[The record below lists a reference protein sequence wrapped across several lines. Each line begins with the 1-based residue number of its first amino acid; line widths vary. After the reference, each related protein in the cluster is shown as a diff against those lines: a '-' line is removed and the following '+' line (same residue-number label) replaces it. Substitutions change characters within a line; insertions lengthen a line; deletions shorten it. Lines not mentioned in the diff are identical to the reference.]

1 MPHKNNSSTYIVTYR
16 GSKDSALSHG
26 LMRDGKPF
34 EATRVERDGK
44 SDWAG
49 AGGSGMFYFG

>member
-1 MPHKNNSSTYIVTYR
+1 MPHKNNS

-49 AGGSGMFYFG
+49 SGMFYFG